1 MSGKALRKALGGS
14 NLYLIGMM
22 GSGKS
27 ATGPILAKALNYSFV
42 DSDKIIEDLIGL
54 PIPKIFEEEGEEA
67 FREVESKVLQSIGE
81 RHSLIVST
89 GGGSV
94 IKNENWGIFHQ
105 GIVIWI
111 DPTREVLLKR
121 LRIEKNKRPLLIN
134 NLENTLDSIF
144 AERKSLYLEADLR
157 VSISDEP
164 VEVVATKI
172 LKELPKILTSPE
184 DLCE

>member
-1 MSGKALRKALGGS
+1 
-14 NLYLIGMM
+14 
-22 GSGKS
+22 
-27 ATGPILAKALNYSFV
+27 
-42 DSDKIIEDLIGL
+42 
-54 PIPKIFEEEGEEA
+54 
-67 FREVESKVLQSIGE
+67 
-81 RHSLIVST
+81 
-89 GGGSV
+89 
-94 IKNENWGIFHQ
+94 
-105 GIVIWI
+105 
-111 DPTREVLLKR
+111 R